1 MDADADDKP
10 EYFLHGL
17 RCNFVILNCT
27 RPSPR
32 PSLGN
37 QFYNAGIS
45 VFKLSIP
52 PYPPFPQR
60 YFPFVY
66 NKLLRNLKRL
76 LKSLSVSLKVDCSHR
91 VIEKRRRDRINN
103 SLLQLSKLVP
113 VEKFNKKNS
122 GKLEKAEILEVTVH
136 YLTQQQQLKK
146 ENGPSTENSNG
157 KIQGQCFFSHRDQH
171 VCAYVTCLIPSAV

>member
-1 MDADADDKP
+1 
-10 EYFLHGL
+10 
-17 RCNFVILNCT
+17 
-27 RPSPR
+27 
-32 PSLGN
+32 
-37 QFYNAGIS
+37 
-45 VFKLSIP
+45 
-52 PYPPFPQR
+52 
-60 YFPFVY
+60 VY
-66 NKLLRNLKRL
+66 NQ

-157 KIQGQCFFSHRDQH
+157 KIQG
-171 VCAYVTCLIPSAV
+171 